1 MAEKQSEIDRI
12 PPPEGLEA
20 SKLPAKLSPSVRTL
34 QENSPRIFGTWS
46 GDHVLAGFLPGKISR
61 ETRNEL
67 RVIYSMFRETGY
79 RRVWR
84 PPAVSGGSGKSPER
98 LSNVRWS
105 WFYLERSEFRS
116 FRESSSTKVGECQAM
131 ERIRRIRRGLRWTKR
146 RRVLKFE
153 TISNIST
160 STTEV

>member
-20 SKLPAKLSPSVRTL
+20 SKLPRTL
-34 QENSPRIFGTWS
+34 SKRSKRYKKTRHEFSGFRTAMTSSPEFS
-46 GDHVLAGFLPGKISR
+46 QGKISR

-67 RVIYSMFRETGY
+67 RVIYSVFRGTGY

-84 PPAVSGGSGKSPER
+84 PPAISGGSGKSPGG
-98 LSNVRWS
+98 LSNVRWN
-105 WFYLERSEFRS
+105 WFYSERSEFRS
-116 FRESSSTKVGECQAM
+116 FREVERSRWMSSAVTNSKNRTRMTSMNGAKRST
-131 ERIRRIRRGLRWTKR
+131 
-146 RRVLKFE
+146 E
-153 TISNIST
+153 TVSNIST